1 MKKWAFLVA
10 MLLLTGSL
18 SIPLSASAT
27 DVPVDT
33 EVTTTLTE
41 IQEMTEATE
50 ATTSPAITEPIEDPS
65 STEVVASDF
74 SVEPSVCN
82 LTVGESCNLNV
93 KFDKEGY
100 DTEHIEYQ
108 SADESIATVSKYGLV
123 TAISAGETCI
133 RIFVFDEA
141 DNPVKTIPIPV
152 VIAPDDTMSTE
163 QQEQLAALKEKGS
176 HLFGEFI
183 REEKI
188 ILGELPPDTARLCF
202 DDVQEILANNT
213 DFQNI
218 YESLLSIAKYPDFVG
233 GSGVTLVEFWLDD
246 YGTEKILLI
255 LEQEDVISVK
265 CNADGNISD
274 WKPLYSEEKA
284 ETTATTAT
292 TETTTTTATVTSDA
306 LSEEQA
312 KALAE
317 LAEKEH
323 GVFGE
328 FERARASI
336 LNKIPEDAS
345 RMTLEEAKEFVNSSD
360 SFKEIYDKLS
370 ASQPYPD
377 FIGGSGVTKVEY
389 WFDDKGKEKILLIL
403 EQEDVIYVDCTKQG
417 DVSKWERL
425 YPVSDV
431 EDSNIKDSNLAGT
444 YKIYNGI
451 DELAVA
457 VTTEAPV
464 IAGTVVTTDTPP
476 QITSNVSETSM
487 TTTVTDEYGNYIDEE
502 GNITPATTSVSTQT
516 ETTTTTTKAST
527 ELSQIPLSGTYTV
540 RIRIRDIVR
549 QTPVLGLNCEVFC
562 LQTGDV
568 VAKWNTSDVDE
579 IYIENLK
586 YEFNSYNSYTGN
598 IRYAIRI
605 TNMPENYVFFYGKDK
620 EVYGLTG
627 FDLEEFEYGT
637 DLDCT
642 VKLED
647 TSDDAPKYTY
657 VTGTHPIVT
666 TSTAPVADTTEP
678 ISNTTAPKDTG
689 TTISIPV
696 TDPET
701 SVTPVPGTTAP
712 TETNTTVTTKTT
724 ETLPQTGYSNGYRWL
739 IGAAVLMTVTGA
751 GIVLRT
757 KKETK

>member
-10 MLLLTGSL
+10 MMLLTGSL
-18 SIPLSASAT
+18 STLFPVSAT

-41 IQEMTEATE
+41 IQETTET
-50 ATTSPAITEPIEDPS
+50 TTSPAITEPIEDPS

-123 TAISAGETCI
+123 TAISAGEPCI

-284 ETTATTAT
+284 ETTATTATTETTATTAT

-451 DELAVA
+451 EDT
-457 VTTEAPV
+457 VTTE
-464 IAGTVVTTDTPP
+464 
-476 QITSNVSETSM
+476 S
-487 TTTVTDEYGNYIDEE
+487 TTTNYKNITQEDFKDWAMKDYATKTGNAPAKAALLETADGNYAITLTDEDGEVLD
-502 GNITPATTSVSTQT
+502 V
-516 ETTTTTTKAST
+516 
-527 ELSQIPLSGTYTV
+527 YTV
-540 RIRIRDIVR
+540 NPE
-549 QTPVLGLNCEVFC
+549 TA
-562 LQTGDV
+562 TG
-568 VAKWNTSDVDE
+568 
-579 IYIENLK
+579 
-586 YEFNSYNSYTGN
+586 
-598 IRYAIRI
+598 
-605 TNMPENYVFFYGKDK
+605 TNMAN
-620 EVYGLTG
+620 EV
-627 FDLEEFEYGT
+627 
-637 DLDCT
+637 
-642 VKLED
+642 V
-647 TSDDAPKYTY
+647 S
-657 VTGTHPIVT
+657 
-666 TSTAPVADTTEP
+666 
-678 ISNTTAPKDTG
+678 
-689 TTISIPV
+689 
-696 TDPET
+696 
-701 SVTPVPGTTAP
+701 
-712 TETNTTVTTKTT
+712 
-724 ETLPQTGYSNGYRWL
+724 LPQTGYSDIYKVLVGL
-739 IGAAVLMTVTGA
+739 ATLMTVGGGTL
-751 GIVLRT
+751 IVKTRE
-757 KKETK
+757 KE

>member
-1 MKKWAFLVA
+1 MKKWAFLAA
-10 MLLLTGSL
+10 MMLLTGSL
-18 SIPLSASAT
+18 SIPLSVSAT

-33 EVTTTLTE
+33 EVATTLTD
-41 IQEMTEATE
+41 IQETTET
-50 ATTSPAITEPIEDPS
+50 TTSPAITESIENPS

-74 SVEPSVCN
+74 SVEPSACN
-82 LTVGESCNLNV
+82 LSVGESCNLNV

-100 DTEHIEYQ
+100 DAERIEYQ
-108 SADESIATVSKYGLV
+108 SADESIATVSEYGLV

-133 RIFVFDEA
+133 RISVFDEA
-141 DNPVKTIPIPV
+141 DNPVKTIQIPV
-152 VIAPDDTMSTE
+152 VIAPDDTISTE
-163 QQEQLAALKEKGS
+163 QQEQLAALKEKGN

-188 ILGELPPDTARLCF
+188 ILGELSSDTARLCF

-451 DELAVA
+451 EDT
-457 VTTEAPV
+457 VTTE
-464 IAGTVVTTDTPP
+464 
-476 QITSNVSETSM
+476 S
-487 TTTVTDEYGNYIDEE
+487 TTTNYKNITQEDFKDWAMKDYATKTGNAPAKAALLETADGNYAITLTDEDGKVLD
-502 GNITPATTSVSTQT
+502 V
-516 ETTTTTTKAST
+516 
-527 ELSQIPLSGTYTV
+527 YTV
-540 RIRIRDIVR
+540 NPE
-549 QTPVLGLNCEVFC
+549 TA
-562 LQTGDV
+562 TG
-568 VAKWNTSDVDE
+568 
-579 IYIENLK
+579 
-586 YEFNSYNSYTGN
+586 
-598 IRYAIRI
+598 
-605 TNMPENYVFFYGKDK
+605 TNMAN
-620 EVYGLTG
+620 EV
-627 FDLEEFEYGT
+627 
-637 DLDCT
+637 
-642 VKLED
+642 V
-647 TSDDAPKYTY
+647 S
-657 VTGTHPIVT
+657 
-666 TSTAPVADTTEP
+666 
-678 ISNTTAPKDTG
+678 
-689 TTISIPV
+689 
-696 TDPET
+696 
-701 SVTPVPGTTAP
+701 
-712 TETNTTVTTKTT
+712 
-724 ETLPQTGYSNGYRWL
+724 LPQTGYSDIYKVLVGL
-739 IGAAVLMTVTGA
+739 ATLMTVGGVTLIVKTRKKDGA
-751 GIVLRT
+751 SNQ
-757 KKETK
+757 

>member
-1 MKKWAFLVA
+1 MKKWAFLAA
-10 MLLLTGSL
+10 MMLLTGSL
-18 SIPLSASAT
+18 SIPLSVSAT

-33 EVTTTLTE
+33 EVATTLTE
-41 IQEMTEATE
+41 IQETTET
-50 ATTSPAITEPIEDPS
+50 TTSPTITEPIETPS
-65 STEVVASDF
+65 TTEVVASDF
-74 SVEPSVCN
+74 FVEPSACN

-93 KFDKEGY
+93 KFDKEEY
-100 DTEHIEYQ
+100 DAKRIEYQ
-108 SADESIATVSKYGLV
+108 SADESIATVSEYGLV

-133 RIFVFDEA
+133 RISVFDEA
-141 DNPVKTIPIPV
+141 DNTFKTIQIPV
-152 VIAPDDTMSTE
+152 VIAPDDTISTE
-163 QQEQLAALKEKGS
+163 QQEQLAALKEKGN

-431 EDSNIKDSNLAGT
+431 EDSNIKDSNLAET

-451 DELAVA
+451 EDT
-457 VTTEAPV
+457 VTTE
-464 IAGTVVTTDTPP
+464 
-476 QITSNVSETSM
+476 S
-487 TTTVTDEYGNYIDEE
+487 TTTNYKNITQEDFKDWAMKDYATKTGNTPAKAALLETADGNYAITLTDEDGEVLD
-502 GNITPATTSVSTQT
+502 V
-516 ETTTTTTKAST
+516 
-527 ELSQIPLSGTYTV
+527 YTV
-540 RIRIRDIVR
+540 NPE
-549 QTPVLGLNCEVFC
+549 TA
-562 LQTGDV
+562 TG
-568 VAKWNTSDVDE
+568 
-579 IYIENLK
+579 
-586 YEFNSYNSYTGN
+586 
-598 IRYAIRI
+598 
-605 TNMPENYVFFYGKDK
+605 TNMAN
-620 EVYGLTG
+620 EV
-627 FDLEEFEYGT
+627 
-637 DLDCT
+637 
-642 VKLED
+642 V
-647 TSDDAPKYTY
+647 S
-657 VTGTHPIVT
+657 
-666 TSTAPVADTTEP
+666 
-678 ISNTTAPKDTG
+678 
-689 TTISIPV
+689 
-696 TDPET
+696 
-701 SVTPVPGTTAP
+701 
-712 TETNTTVTTKTT
+712 
-724 ETLPQTGYSNGYRWL
+724 LPQTGYSDIYKIFVGL
-739 IGAAVLMTVTGA
+739 ATLMTVSGVTL
-751 GIVLRT
+751 IVKTR
-757 KKETK
+757 KKDG

>member
-18 SIPLSASAT
+18 SIPLSVSAT

-41 IQEMTEATE
+41 IQETTET
-50 ATTSPAITEPIEDPS
+50 TTSPAITEPIETPS
-65 STEVVASDF
+65 TTEIVASDF
-74 SVEPSVCN
+74 FVEPSACN
-82 LTVGESCNLNV
+82 LSVGESCNLNV

-431 EDSNIKDSNLAGT
+431 EDSNIKDSNLTGT

-451 DELAVA
+451 EDT
-457 VTTEAPV
+457 VTTE
-464 IAGTVVTTDTPP
+464 
-476 QITSNVSETSM
+476 S
-487 TTTVTDEYGNYIDEE
+487 TTTNYKNITQEDFKDWAMKDYATKTGNTPAKAALLETADGNYAITLTDEDGEVLD
-502 GNITPATTSVSTQT
+502 V
-516 ETTTTTTKAST
+516 
-527 ELSQIPLSGTYTV
+527 YTV
-540 RIRIRDIVR
+540 
-549 QTPVLGLNCEVFC
+549 N
-562 LQTGDV
+562 
-568 VAKWNTSDVDE
+568 
-579 IYIENLK
+579 
-586 YEFNSYNSYTGN
+586 
-598 IRYAIRI
+598 
-605 TNMPENYVFFYGKDK
+605 PE
-620 EVYGLTG
+620 T
-627 FDLEEFEYGT
+627 
-637 DLDCT
+637 
-642 VKLED
+642 
-647 TSDDAPKYTY
+647 A
-657 VTGTHPIVT
+657 TGTNQANEVV
-666 TSTAPVADTTEP
+666 S
-678 ISNTTAPKDTG
+678 
-689 TTISIPV
+689 
-696 TDPET
+696 
-701 SVTPVPGTTAP
+701 
-712 TETNTTVTTKTT
+712 
-724 ETLPQTGYSNGYRWL
+724 LPQTGCSDIYKVLVGL
-739 IGAAVLMTVTGA
+739 ATLMTVGGVTL
-751 GIVLRT
+751 IVKTRE
-757 KKETK
+757 KDG

>member
-1 MKKWAFLVA
+1 MKKWAFLAA
-10 MLLLTGSL
+10 MMLLTGSL
-18 SIPLSASAT
+18 SIPLSVSAT

-33 EVTTTLTE
+33 EVATTLTE
-41 IQEMTEATE
+41 IQETTET
-50 ATTSPAITEPIEDPS
+50 TTSPTITEPIEDPS

-451 DELAVA
+451 EDT
-457 VTTEAPV
+457 VTTE
-464 IAGTVVTTDTPP
+464 
-476 QITSNVSETSM
+476 S
-487 TTTVTDEYGNYIDEE
+487 TTTNYKNITQEDFKDWAMKDYATKTGNTPAKAALLETADGSYAITLTDEDGEVLD
-502 GNITPATTSVSTQT
+502 V
-516 ETTTTTTKAST
+516 
-527 ELSQIPLSGTYTV
+527 YTV
-540 RIRIRDIVR
+540 NPE
-549 QTPVLGLNCEVFC
+549 TA
-562 LQTGDV
+562 TG
-568 VAKWNTSDVDE
+568 
-579 IYIENLK
+579 
-586 YEFNSYNSYTGN
+586 
-598 IRYAIRI
+598 
-605 TNMPENYVFFYGKDK
+605 TNMAN
-620 EVYGLTG
+620 EV
-627 FDLEEFEYGT
+627 
-637 DLDCT
+637 
-642 VKLED
+642 V
-647 TSDDAPKYTY
+647 S
-657 VTGTHPIVT
+657 
-666 TSTAPVADTTEP
+666 
-678 ISNTTAPKDTG
+678 
-689 TTISIPV
+689 
-696 TDPET
+696 
-701 SVTPVPGTTAP
+701 
-712 TETNTTVTTKTT
+712 
-724 ETLPQTGYSNGYRWL
+724 LPQTGYSDIYKIFVGL
-739 IGAAVLMTVTGA
+739 ATLMTVSGVTL
-751 GIVLRT
+751 IVKTR
-757 KKETK
+757 KKDG

>member
-10 MLLLTGSL
+10 MMLLTGSL
-18 SIPLSASAT
+18 STLFPVSAT

-41 IQEMTEATE
+41 IQETTET
-50 ATTSPAITEPIEDPS
+50 TTSPAITEPIEDPS

-233 GSGVTLVEFWLDD
+233 GSGVPLVEFWLDD

-451 DELAVA
+451 EDT
-457 VTTEAPV
+457 VTTE
-464 IAGTVVTTDTPP
+464 
-476 QITSNVSETSM
+476 S
-487 TTTVTDEYGNYIDEE
+487 TTTNYKNITQEDFKDWAMKDYATKTGNAPAKAALLETADGNYAITLTDEDGKVLD
-502 GNITPATTSVSTQT
+502 V
-516 ETTTTTTKAST
+516 
-527 ELSQIPLSGTYTV
+527 YTV
-540 RIRIRDIVR
+540 
-549 QTPVLGLNCEVFC
+549 N
-562 LQTGDV
+562 
-568 VAKWNTSDVDE
+568 
-579 IYIENLK
+579 
-586 YEFNSYNSYTGN
+586 
-598 IRYAIRI
+598 
-605 TNMPENYVFFYGKDK
+605 PE
-620 EVYGLTG
+620 T
-627 FDLEEFEYGT
+627 
-637 DLDCT
+637 
-642 VKLED
+642 
-647 TSDDAPKYTY
+647 A
-657 VTGTHPIVT
+657 TGTNQANEVV
-666 TSTAPVADTTEP
+666 S
-678 ISNTTAPKDTG
+678 
-689 TTISIPV
+689 
-696 TDPET
+696 
-701 SVTPVPGTTAP
+701 
-712 TETNTTVTTKTT
+712 
-724 ETLPQTGYSNGYRWL
+724 LPQTGCSDIYKVLVGL
-739 IGAAVLMTVTGA
+739 ATLMTVGGGTL
-751 GIVLRT
+751 IVKTR
-757 KKETK
+757 KKDG

>member
-18 SIPLSASAT
+18 SIPLSVSAT

-41 IQEMTEATE
+41 IQETTET
-50 ATTSPAITEPIEDPS
+50 TTSPAITEPIETPS
-65 STEVVASDF
+65 TTEVVASDF
-74 SVEPSVCN
+74 FVEPSACN
-82 LTVGESCNLNV
+82 LSVGESCNLNV

-431 EDSNIKDSNLAGT
+431 EDSNIKDSNLTGT

-451 DELAVA
+451 EDT
-457 VTTEAPV
+457 VTTE
-464 IAGTVVTTDTPP
+464 
-476 QITSNVSETSM
+476 S
-487 TTTVTDEYGNYIDEE
+487 TTTNYKNITQEDFKDWAMKDYATKTGNTPAKAALLETADGNYAITLTDEDGEVLD
-502 GNITPATTSVSTQT
+502 V
-516 ETTTTTTKAST
+516 
-527 ELSQIPLSGTYTV
+527 YTV
-540 RIRIRDIVR
+540 
-549 QTPVLGLNCEVFC
+549 N
-562 LQTGDV
+562 
-568 VAKWNTSDVDE
+568 
-579 IYIENLK
+579 
-586 YEFNSYNSYTGN
+586 
-598 IRYAIRI
+598 
-605 TNMPENYVFFYGKDK
+605 PE
-620 EVYGLTG
+620 T
-627 FDLEEFEYGT
+627 
-637 DLDCT
+637 
-642 VKLED
+642 
-647 TSDDAPKYTY
+647 A
-657 VTGTHPIVT
+657 TGTNQANEVV
-666 TSTAPVADTTEP
+666 S
-678 ISNTTAPKDTG
+678 
-689 TTISIPV
+689 
-696 TDPET
+696 
-701 SVTPVPGTTAP
+701 
-712 TETNTTVTTKTT
+712 
-724 ETLPQTGYSNGYRWL
+724 LPQTGCSDIYKVLVGL
-739 IGAAVLMTVTGA
+739 ATLMTVGGVTL
-751 GIVLRT
+751 IVKTRE
-757 KKETK
+757 KE

>member
-1 MKKWAFLVA
+1 MKKWAFLAA

-18 SIPLSASAT
+18 SIPLSVSAT
-27 DVPVDT
+27 
-33 EVTTTLTE
+33 EVVTTLTE
-41 IQEMTEATE
+41 IQKMTET
-50 ATTSPAITEPIEDPS
+50 TTSPVITEPIETPS
-65 STEVVASDF
+65 TTEVVASDF

-323 GVFGE
+323 GAFGE

-451 DELAVA
+451 EDT
-457 VTTEAPV
+457 VTTE
-464 IAGTVVTTDTPP
+464 
-476 QITSNVSETSM
+476 S
-487 TTTVTDEYGNYIDEE
+487 TTTNYKNITQEDFKDWAMKDYATKTGNAPAKAALLETADGNYAITLTDEDGKVLD
-502 GNITPATTSVSTQT
+502 V
-516 ETTTTTTKAST
+516 
-527 ELSQIPLSGTYTV
+527 YTV
-540 RIRIRDIVR
+540 
-549 QTPVLGLNCEVFC
+549 N
-562 LQTGDV
+562 
-568 VAKWNTSDVDE
+568 
-579 IYIENLK
+579 
-586 YEFNSYNSYTGN
+586 
-598 IRYAIRI
+598 
-605 TNMPENYVFFYGKDK
+605 PE
-620 EVYGLTG
+620 T
-627 FDLEEFEYGT
+627 
-637 DLDCT
+637 
-642 VKLED
+642 
-647 TSDDAPKYTY
+647 A
-657 VTGTHPIVT
+657 TGTNQANEVV
-666 TSTAPVADTTEP
+666 S
-678 ISNTTAPKDTG
+678 
-689 TTISIPV
+689 
-696 TDPET
+696 
-701 SVTPVPGTTAP
+701 
-712 TETNTTVTTKTT
+712 
-724 ETLPQTGYSNGYRWL
+724 LPQTGCSDIYKVLVGL
-739 IGAAVLMTVTGA
+739 AVLMTVGGGTL
-751 GIVLRT
+751 IVKTR
-757 KKETK
+757 KKDG

>member
-1 MKKWAFLVA
+1 MKKWAFLAA

-18 SIPLSASAT
+18 STLFPASAT
-27 DVPVDT
+27 DMPVDT

-50 ATTSPAITEPIEDPS
+50 ATTSPAITEPIETPS
-65 STEVVASDF
+65 TTEVIASDF
-74 SVEPSVCN
+74 SVEPSACS

-93 KFDKEGY
+93 KFDKDGY
-100 DTEHIEYQ
+100 DAERIEYQ
-108 SADESIATVSKYGLV
+108 SADKSIATVSEYGLV

-133 RIFVFDEA
+133 CISVFDEA
-141 DNPVKTIPIPV
+141 DNPAKTIPIPV
-152 VIAPDDTMSTE
+152 VIAPDDTISTE

-431 EDSNIKDSNLAGT
+431 EDSNIKDSNLTGT
-444 YKIYNGI
+444 YKIYN
-451 DELAVA
+451 
-457 VTTEAPV
+457 
-464 IAGTVVTTDTPP
+464 
-476 QITSNVSETSM
+476 
-487 TTTVTDEYGNYIDEE
+487 
-502 GNITPATTSVSTQT
+502 
-516 ETTTTTTKAST
+516 
-527 ELSQIPLSGTYTV
+527 
-540 RIRIRDIVR
+540 DI
-549 QTPVLGLNCEVFC
+549 
-562 LQTGDV
+562 
-568 VAKWNTSDVDE
+568 
-579 IYIENLK
+579 
-586 YEFNSYNSYTGN
+586 
-598 IRYAIRI
+598 
-605 TNMPENYVFFYGKDK
+605 
-620 EVYGLTG
+620 
-627 FDLEEFEYGT
+627 
-637 DLDCT
+637 
-642 VKLED
+642 ED
-647 TSDDAPKYTY
+647 TA
-657 VTGTHPIVT
+657 
-666 TSTAPVADTTEP
+666 TTEP
-678 ISNTTAPKDTG
+678 TTTNYKNITQEDFKDWAMKDYATKTGNTPAKAALLETADGNYAITLTDKDGEVLDVYTVNPETATG
-689 TTISIPV
+689 TNQANEVVS
-696 TDPET
+696 
-701 SVTPVPGTTAP
+701 
-712 TETNTTVTTKTT
+712 
-724 ETLPQTGYSNGYRWL
+724 LPQTGCSDIYKVLVGL
-739 IGAAVLMTVTGA
+739 AVLMTVGGA
-751 GIVLRT
+751 TIIVKTR
-757 KKETK
+757 KKDG

>member
-1 MKKWAFLVA
+1 MKKWAFLAA
-10 MLLLTGSL
+10 MLFLTGSF
-18 SIPLSASAT
+18 SIPFLASAA

-33 EVTTTLTE
+33 EVATTLTD
-41 IQEMTEATE
+41 IQETTET
-50 ATTSPAITEPIEDPS
+50 TTSPTITEPIETPS
-65 STEVVASDF
+65 TTEVIASDF
-74 SVEPSVCN
+74 SVEPSACN

-100 DTEHIEYQ
+100 DTERIEYQ
-108 SADESIATVSKYGLV
+108 SADESIATVSEYGLV

-133 RIFVFDEA
+133 RISVFDEV
-141 DNPVKTIPIPV
+141 DNPVKTIQIPV
-152 VIAPDDTMSTE
+152 VIAPDDTLSSE

-451 DELAVA
+451 K
-457 VTTEAPV
+457 
-464 IAGTVVTTDTPP
+464 DT
-476 QITSNVSETSM
+476 
-487 TTTVTDEYGNYIDEE
+487 
-502 GNITPATTSVSTQT
+502 A
-516 ETTTTTTKAST
+516 
-527 ELSQIPLSGTYTV
+527 
-540 RIRIRDIVR
+540 
-549 QTPVLGLNCEVFC
+549 
-562 LQTGDV
+562 
-568 VAKWNTSDVDE
+568 
-579 IYIENLK
+579 
-586 YEFNSYNSYTGN
+586 
-598 IRYAIRI
+598 
-605 TNMPENYVFFYGKDK
+605 
-620 EVYGLTG
+620 
-627 FDLEEFEYGT
+627 
-637 DLDCT
+637 
-642 VKLED
+642 
-647 TSDDAPKYTY
+647 
-657 VTGTHPIVT
+657 
-666 TSTAPVADTTEP
+666 TTEP
-678 ISNTTAPKDTG
+678 TTTNYKNITQEDFKDWARKDYATKTGNVPAKAALLETADGNYAITLTDEDGEVLDVYTVNPETATG
-689 TTISIPV
+689 TNMANEIVS
-696 TDPET
+696 
-701 SVTPVPGTTAP
+701 
-712 TETNTTVTTKTT
+712 
-724 ETLPQTGYSNGYRWL
+724 LPQTGYSDIYKVFVGL
-739 IGAAVLMTVTGA
+739 ATLMTVGGA
-751 GIVLRT
+751 TIIVKTR
-757 KKETK
+757 KKDG

>member
-1 MKKWAFLVA
+1 MKKWAFLAA

-18 SIPLSASAT
+18 SIPLSVSAT
-27 DVPVDT
+27 
-33 EVTTTLTE
+33 EVVTTLTE
-41 IQEMTEATE
+41 IQETTET
-50 ATTSPAITEPIEDPS
+50 TTSPVITEPIETPS
-65 STEVVASDF
+65 TTEVVASDF

-323 GVFGE
+323 GAFGE
-328 FERARASI
+328 FERERASI

-451 DELAVA
+451 EDT
-457 VTTEAPV
+457 VTTE
-464 IAGTVVTTDTPP
+464 
-476 QITSNVSETSM
+476 S
-487 TTTVTDEYGNYIDEE
+487 TTTNYKNITQEDFKDWAMKDYATKTGNAPAKAALLETADGNYAITLTDEDGEVLD
-502 GNITPATTSVSTQT
+502 V
-516 ETTTTTTKAST
+516 
-527 ELSQIPLSGTYTV
+527 YTV
-540 RIRIRDIVR
+540 
-549 QTPVLGLNCEVFC
+549 N
-562 LQTGDV
+562 
-568 VAKWNTSDVDE
+568 
-579 IYIENLK
+579 
-586 YEFNSYNSYTGN
+586 
-598 IRYAIRI
+598 
-605 TNMPENYVFFYGKDK
+605 PE
-620 EVYGLTG
+620 T
-627 FDLEEFEYGT
+627 
-637 DLDCT
+637 
-642 VKLED
+642 
-647 TSDDAPKYTY
+647 A
-657 VTGTHPIVT
+657 TGTNQANEVV
-666 TSTAPVADTTEP
+666 S
-678 ISNTTAPKDTG
+678 
-689 TTISIPV
+689 
-696 TDPET
+696 
-701 SVTPVPGTTAP
+701 
-712 TETNTTVTTKTT
+712 
-724 ETLPQTGYSNGYRWL
+724 LPQTGCSDIYKVLVGL
-739 IGAAVLMTVTGA
+739 AVFMTVSGGTL
-751 GIVLRT
+751 IVKTRE
-757 KKETK
+757 KE

>member
-18 SIPLSASAT
+18 SIPLSVSAT

-33 EVTTTLTE
+33 EVATTLTE
-41 IQEMTEATE
+41 IQETTET
-50 ATTSPAITEPIEDPS
+50 TTSPTITEPIETPS
-65 STEVVASDF
+65 TTEVVASDF
-74 SVEPSVCN
+74 FVEPSACN
-82 LTVGESCNLNV
+82 LSVGESCNLNV
-93 KFDKEGY
+93 KFDKEEY

-284 ETTATTAT
+284 ETTATT
-292 TETTTTTATVTSDA
+292 ETTTTTATVTSDA

-323 GVFGE
+323 GAFGE
-328 FERARASI
+328 FERERASI

-451 DELAVA
+451 EDT
-457 VTTEAPV
+457 VTTE
-464 IAGTVVTTDTPP
+464 
-476 QITSNVSETSM
+476 S
-487 TTTVTDEYGNYIDEE
+487 TTTNYKNITQEDFKDWAMKDYATKTGNTPAKAALLETADGNYAITLTDEDGEVLD
-502 GNITPATTSVSTQT
+502 V
-516 ETTTTTTKAST
+516 
-527 ELSQIPLSGTYTV
+527 YTV
-540 RIRIRDIVR
+540 
-549 QTPVLGLNCEVFC
+549 N
-562 LQTGDV
+562 
-568 VAKWNTSDVDE
+568 
-579 IYIENLK
+579 
-586 YEFNSYNSYTGN
+586 
-598 IRYAIRI
+598 
-605 TNMPENYVFFYGKDK
+605 PE
-620 EVYGLTG
+620 T
-627 FDLEEFEYGT
+627 
-637 DLDCT
+637 
-642 VKLED
+642 
-647 TSDDAPKYTY
+647 A
-657 VTGTHPIVT
+657 TGTNQANEVV
-666 TSTAPVADTTEP
+666 S
-678 ISNTTAPKDTG
+678 
-689 TTISIPV
+689 
-696 TDPET
+696 
-701 SVTPVPGTTAP
+701 
-712 TETNTTVTTKTT
+712 
-724 ETLPQTGYSNGYRWL
+724 LPQTGYSDIYKVLVGL
-739 IGAAVLMTVTGA
+739 ATLMTVGGVTL
-751 GIVLRT
+751 IVKTR
-757 KKETK
+757 KKDG

>member
-1 MKKWAFLVA
+1 MKKWAFLAA

-18 SIPLSASAT
+18 SIPLSVSAT
-27 DVPVDT
+27 
-33 EVTTTLTE
+33 EVVTTLTE
-41 IQEMTEATE
+41 IQETTET
-50 ATTSPAITEPIEDPS
+50 TTSPVITEPIETPS
-65 STEVVASDF
+65 TTEVVASDF

-431 EDSNIKDSNLAGT
+431 EDSNIKDSNLTGT

-451 DELAVA
+451 EDT
-457 VTTEAPV
+457 VTTE
-464 IAGTVVTTDTPP
+464 
-476 QITSNVSETSM
+476 S
-487 TTTVTDEYGNYIDEE
+487 TTTNYKNITQEDFKDWAMKDYATKTGNTPAKAVLLETADGNYA
-502 GNITPATTSVSTQT
+502 ITLTDKDGEV
-516 ETTTTTTKAST
+516 
-527 ELSQIPLSGTYTV
+527 LDVYTV
-540 RIRIRDIVR
+540 NPE
-549 QTPVLGLNCEVFC
+549 TA
-562 LQTGDV
+562 TG
-568 VAKWNTSDVDE
+568 
-579 IYIENLK
+579 
-586 YEFNSYNSYTGN
+586 
-598 IRYAIRI
+598 
-605 TNMPENYVFFYGKDK
+605 TNMAN
-620 EVYGLTG
+620 EV
-627 FDLEEFEYGT
+627 
-637 DLDCT
+637 
-642 VKLED
+642 V
-647 TSDDAPKYTY
+647 S
-657 VTGTHPIVT
+657 
-666 TSTAPVADTTEP
+666 
-678 ISNTTAPKDTG
+678 
-689 TTISIPV
+689 
-696 TDPET
+696 
-701 SVTPVPGTTAP
+701 
-712 TETNTTVTTKTT
+712 
-724 ETLPQTGYSNGYRWL
+724 LPQTGYSDIYKVLVGL
-739 IGAAVLMTVTGA
+739 ATLMTVSGVTLIVKTRKKDGA
-751 GIVLRT
+751 SNQ
-757 KKETK
+757 

>member
-1 MKKWAFLVA
+1 MTIIEMRCINMKKWAFLAA
-10 MLLLTGSL
+10 MLFLTGSL
-18 SIPLSASAT
+18 SIPFPASAA
-27 DVPVDT
+27 DMPVDT
-33 EVTTTLTE
+33 EVATTLTDM
-41 IQEMTEATE
+41 QETTET
-50 ATTSPAITEPIEDPS
+50 TTSPTITEPIETPS
-65 STEVVASDF
+65 TTEVVASDF
-74 SVEPSVCN
+74 SVEPSACN

-100 DTEHIEYQ
+100 DTKRIEYQ
-108 SADESIATVSKYGLV
+108 SADESIATVSEYGLV

-133 RIFVFDEA
+133 RISVFDEA

-152 VIAPDDTMSTE
+152 VIAPDDTLSSE
-163 QQEQLAALKEKGS
+163 QQEQLSALKEKGN

-202 DDVQEILANNT
+202 DDVQEILGNNT
-213 DFQNI
+213 DFQDI
-218 YESLLSIAKYPDFVG
+218 YKSLLSIAKYPDFVG

-246 YGTEKILLI
+246 CGTEKILLI

-265 CNADGNISD
+265 CNVDGNISD
-274 WKPLYSEEKA
+274 WKPLYPVSTTPTQVSQTLLVGSYKIYNDLSEEKV

-292 TETTTTTATVTSDA
+292 TETTMTTTTVTSDA

-323 GVFGE
+323 GAFGE

-403 EQEDVIYVDCTKQG
+403 EQEDVIYVDCMKQG

-451 DELAVA
+451 EDT
-457 VTTEAPV
+457 VTTES
-464 IAGTVVTTDTPP
+464 TT
-476 QITSNVSETSM
+476 I
-487 TTTVTDEYGNYIDEE
+487 NYK
-502 GNITPATTSVSTQT
+502 NITQ
-516 ETTTTTTKAST
+516 E
-527 ELSQIPLSGTYTV
+527 
-540 RIRIRDIVR
+540 D
-549 QTPVLGLNCEVFC
+549 F
-562 LQTGDV
+562 
-568 VAKWNTSDVDE
+568 
-579 IYIENLK
+579 
-586 YEFNSYNSYTGN
+586 
-598 IRYAIRI
+598 
-605 TNMPENYVFFYGKDK
+605 KDW
-620 EVYGLTG
+620 
-627 FDLEEFEYGT
+627 
-637 DLDCT
+637 
-642 VKLED
+642 
-647 TSDDAPKYTY
+647 AM
-657 VTGTHPIVT
+657 
-666 TSTAPVADTTEP
+666 
-678 ISNTTAPKDTG
+678 KDY
-689 TTISIPV
+689 
-696 TDPET
+696 
-701 SVTPVPGTTAP
+701 
-712 TETNTTVTTKTT
+712 TTKTGNT
-724 ETLPQTGYSNGYRWL
+724 PAKAVLLETADGNYAITLTDEDGEVLDVYTVNPETATGTNMANEVVSLPQTGYSDIYKIFVGL
-739 IGAAVLMTVTGA
+739 ATLMTVSGVTL
-751 GIVLRT
+751 IVKTR
-757 KKETK
+757 KKDG

>member
-1 MKKWAFLVA
+1 MKKWAFLAA
-10 MLLLTGSL
+10 MMLLTGSL
-18 SIPLSASAT
+18 SIPLSVSAT

-33 EVTTTLTE
+33 EVATTLTE
-41 IQEMTEATE
+41 IQETTET
-50 ATTSPAITEPIEDPS
+50 TTSPTITEPIEDPS

-451 DELAVA
+451 EDT
-457 VTTEAPV
+457 VTTE
-464 IAGTVVTTDTPP
+464 
-476 QITSNVSETSM
+476 S
-487 TTTVTDEYGNYIDEE
+487 TTTNYKNITQEDFKDWAMKDYATKTGNAPAKAALLETADGNYAITLTDEDGEVLD
-502 GNITPATTSVSTQT
+502 V
-516 ETTTTTTKAST
+516 
-527 ELSQIPLSGTYTV
+527 YTV
-540 RIRIRDIVR
+540 NPE
-549 QTPVLGLNCEVFC
+549 TA
-562 LQTGDV
+562 TG
-568 VAKWNTSDVDE
+568 
-579 IYIENLK
+579 
-586 YEFNSYNSYTGN
+586 
-598 IRYAIRI
+598 
-605 TNMPENYVFFYGKDK
+605 TNMAN
-620 EVYGLTG
+620 EV
-627 FDLEEFEYGT
+627 
-637 DLDCT
+637 
-642 VKLED
+642 V
-647 TSDDAPKYTY
+647 S
-657 VTGTHPIVT
+657 
-666 TSTAPVADTTEP
+666 
-678 ISNTTAPKDTG
+678 
-689 TTISIPV
+689 
-696 TDPET
+696 
-701 SVTPVPGTTAP
+701 
-712 TETNTTVTTKTT
+712 
-724 ETLPQTGYSNGYRWL
+724 LPQTGYSDIYKVLVGL
-739 IGAAVLMTVTGA
+739 ATLMTVGGGTL
-751 GIVLRT
+751 IVKTRE
-757 KKETK
+757 KE

>member
-18 SIPLSASAT
+18 SIPLSVSAT

-33 EVTTTLTE
+33 EVATTLTE
-41 IQEMTEATE
+41 IQKTTET
-50 ATTSPAITEPIEDPS
+50 TTSPTITEPIETPS
-65 STEVVASDF
+65 TTEVVASDF

-100 DTEHIEYQ
+100 DTKHIEYQ

-176 HLFGEFI
+176 HLFGDFI

-451 DELAVA
+451 EDT
-457 VTTEAPV
+457 VTTE
-464 IAGTVVTTDTPP
+464 
-476 QITSNVSETSM
+476 S
-487 TTTVTDEYGNYIDEE
+487 TTTNYKNITQEDFKDWAMKDYATKTGNAPAKAALLETADGNYAITLTDEDGKVLD
-502 GNITPATTSVSTQT
+502 V
-516 ETTTTTTKAST
+516 
-527 ELSQIPLSGTYTV
+527 YTV
-540 RIRIRDIVR
+540 
-549 QTPVLGLNCEVFC
+549 N
-562 LQTGDV
+562 
-568 VAKWNTSDVDE
+568 
-579 IYIENLK
+579 
-586 YEFNSYNSYTGN
+586 
-598 IRYAIRI
+598 
-605 TNMPENYVFFYGKDK
+605 PE
-620 EVYGLTG
+620 T
-627 FDLEEFEYGT
+627 
-637 DLDCT
+637 
-642 VKLED
+642 
-647 TSDDAPKYTY
+647 A
-657 VTGTHPIVT
+657 TGTNQANEVV
-666 TSTAPVADTTEP
+666 S
-678 ISNTTAPKDTG
+678 
-689 TTISIPV
+689 
-696 TDPET
+696 
-701 SVTPVPGTTAP
+701 
-712 TETNTTVTTKTT
+712 
-724 ETLPQTGYSNGYRWL
+724 LPQTGYSDIYKVLVGL
-739 IGAAVLMTVTGA
+739 ATLMTVGGGTL
-751 GIVLRT
+751 IVKTRE
-757 KKETK
+757 KE

>member
-1 MKKWAFLVA
+1 MKKWAFLAA
-10 MLLLTGSL
+10 MLFLTGSL
-18 SIPLSASAT
+18 SIPFPASAA
-27 DVPVDT
+27 DMPVDT
-33 EVTTTLTE
+33 EVATTLTD
-41 IQEMTEATE
+41 IQETTET
-50 ATTSPAITEPIEDPS
+50 TTSPTITEPIETPS
-65 STEVVASDF
+65 TTEVIASDF
-74 SVEPSVCN
+74 SVEPSACN

-93 KFDKEGY
+93 KFDKEEY
-100 DTEHIEYQ
+100 DAKRIEYQ
-108 SADESIATVSKYGLV
+108 SADESIATVSEYGLV

-133 RIFVFDEA
+133 RISVFDEA
-141 DNPVKTIPIPV
+141 DNPVKTIQIPV
-152 VIAPDDTMSTE
+152 VIAPDDTISTE

-292 TETTTTTATVTSDA
+292 TETTTTTATVTNHDA
-306 LSEEQA
+306 LSEKQA

-323 GVFGE
+323 GAFGE

-431 EDSNIKDSNLAGT
+431 EDSNIKDSNLTGT

-451 DELAVA
+451 
-457 VTTEAPV
+457 
-464 IAGTVVTTDTPP
+464 
-476 QITSNVSETSM
+476 
-487 TTTVTDEYGNYIDEE
+487 
-502 GNITPATTSVSTQT
+502 
-516 ETTTTTTKAST
+516 
-527 ELSQIPLSGTYTV
+527 
-540 RIRIRDIVR
+540 
-549 QTPVLGLNCEVFC
+549 
-562 LQTGDV
+562 
-568 VAKWNTSDVDE
+568 
-579 IYIENLK
+579 
-586 YEFNSYNSYTGN
+586 
-598 IRYAIRI
+598 
-605 TNMPENYVFFYGKDK
+605 
-620 EVYGLTG
+620 
-627 FDLEEFEYGT
+627 
-637 DLDCT
+637 
-642 VKLED
+642 ED
-647 TSDDAPKYTY
+647 TA
-657 VTGTHPIVT
+657 
-666 TSTAPVADTTEP
+666 TTEP
-678 ISNTTAPKDTG
+678 TTTNYKNITQEDFKDWAMKDYATKTGNAPAKAALLETADGKYAITLTDEDGEVLDVYTVNPETATG
-689 TTISIPV
+689 TNQANEVVS
-696 TDPET
+696 
-701 SVTPVPGTTAP
+701 
-712 TETNTTVTTKTT
+712 
-724 ETLPQTGYSNGYRWL
+724 LPQTGCSDIYKVLVGL
-739 IGAAVLMTVTGA
+739 AVLMTVGGGTL
-751 GIVLRT
+751 IVKTR
-757 KKETK
+757 KKDG

>member
-1 MKKWAFLVA
+1 MKKWAFLAA
-10 MLLLTGSL
+10 MLFLTGSL
-18 SIPLSASAT
+18 SIPFPASAS

-33 EVTTTLTE
+33 EVATTLTDM
-41 IQEMTEATE
+41 QETTET
-50 ATTSPAITEPIEDPS
+50 TTSPTITEPIETPS
-65 STEVVASDF
+65 TTEVIASDF
-74 SVEPSVCN
+74 SVEPSACN

-100 DTEHIEYQ
+100 DTKRIEYQ
-108 SADESIATVSKYGLV
+108 SADESIATVSEYGLV

-133 RIFVFDEA
+133 SISVFDEA

-152 VIAPDDTMSTE
+152 VIAPDDTLSSE
-163 QQEQLAALKEKGS
+163 QQEQLSALKEKGS

-431 EDSNIKDSNLAGT
+431 EDSNIKDSNLTGT

-451 DELAVA
+451 EDT
-457 VTTEAPV
+457 VTTE
-464 IAGTVVTTDTPP
+464 
-476 QITSNVSETSM
+476 S
-487 TTTVTDEYGNYIDEE
+487 TTTNYKNITQEDFKDWAMKDYATKTGNTPAKAALLETADGNYA
-502 GNITPATTSVSTQT
+502 ITLTDKDGEV
-516 ETTTTTTKAST
+516 
-527 ELSQIPLSGTYTV
+527 LDVYTV
-540 RIRIRDIVR
+540 
-549 QTPVLGLNCEVFC
+549 N
-562 LQTGDV
+562 
-568 VAKWNTSDVDE
+568 
-579 IYIENLK
+579 
-586 YEFNSYNSYTGN
+586 
-598 IRYAIRI
+598 
-605 TNMPENYVFFYGKDK
+605 PE
-620 EVYGLTG
+620 T
-627 FDLEEFEYGT
+627 
-637 DLDCT
+637 
-642 VKLED
+642 
-647 TSDDAPKYTY
+647 A
-657 VTGTHPIVT
+657 TGTNQANEVV
-666 TSTAPVADTTEP
+666 S
-678 ISNTTAPKDTG
+678 
-689 TTISIPV
+689 
-696 TDPET
+696 
-701 SVTPVPGTTAP
+701 
-712 TETNTTVTTKTT
+712 
-724 ETLPQTGYSNGYRWL
+724 LPQTGYSDIYKVLVGL
-739 IGAAVLMTVTGA
+739 AVLMTVGGGTLIVKTRKKDGA
-751 GIVLRT
+751 SNQ
-757 KKETK
+757 

>member
-1 MKKWAFLVA
+1 MKKWAFLAA

-18 SIPLSASAT
+18 SIPLSVSAT
-27 DVPVDT
+27 
-33 EVTTTLTE
+33 EVVTTLTE
-41 IQEMTEATE
+41 IQETTET
-50 ATTSPAITEPIEDPS
+50 TTSPVITEPIETPS
-65 STEVVASDF
+65 TTEVVASDF

-292 TETTTTTATVTSDA
+292 TETTATTATTETTATTATTETTTTTATVTSDA

-431 EDSNIKDSNLAGT
+431 KDSNIKDSNLTGT

-451 DELAVA
+451 EDT
-457 VTTEAPV
+457 VTTE
-464 IAGTVVTTDTPP
+464 
-476 QITSNVSETSM
+476 S
-487 TTTVTDEYGNYIDEE
+487 TTTNYKNITQEDFKDWAMKDYATKTGNAPAKAALLETADGNYAITLTDEDGEVLD
-502 GNITPATTSVSTQT
+502 V
-516 ETTTTTTKAST
+516 
-527 ELSQIPLSGTYTV
+527 YTV
-540 RIRIRDIVR
+540 NPE
-549 QTPVLGLNCEVFC
+549 TA
-562 LQTGDV
+562 TG
-568 VAKWNTSDVDE
+568 
-579 IYIENLK
+579 
-586 YEFNSYNSYTGN
+586 
-598 IRYAIRI
+598 
-605 TNMPENYVFFYGKDK
+605 TNMAN
-620 EVYGLTG
+620 EV
-627 FDLEEFEYGT
+627 
-637 DLDCT
+637 
-642 VKLED
+642 V
-647 TSDDAPKYTY
+647 S
-657 VTGTHPIVT
+657 
-666 TSTAPVADTTEP
+666 
-678 ISNTTAPKDTG
+678 
-689 TTISIPV
+689 
-696 TDPET
+696 
-701 SVTPVPGTTAP
+701 
-712 TETNTTVTTKTT
+712 
-724 ETLPQTGYSNGYRWL
+724 LPQTGYSDIYKVLVGL
-739 IGAAVLMTVTGA
+739 ATLMTVGGVTL
-751 GIVLRT
+751 IVKTRE
-757 KKETK
+757 KDG

>member
-1 MKKWAFLVA
+1 MKKWTFLVA

-18 SIPLSASAT
+18 SMPLSASAT

-41 IQEMTEATE
+41 IQETTET
-50 ATTSPAITEPIEDPS
+50 TTSPAITEPIEDPS
-65 STEVVASDF
+65 LTETVASDF
-74 SVEPSVCN
+74 SVEPSACN

-100 DTEHIEYQ
+100 DTERIEYQ

-425 YPVSDV
+425 YPVSGV
-431 EDSNIKDSNLAGT
+431 EDANIKDSNLAGT

-451 DELAVA
+451 KDTA
-457 VTTEAPV
+457 TTEL
-464 IAGTVVTTDTPP
+464 
-476 QITSNVSETSM
+476 
-487 TTTVTDEYGNYIDEE
+487 TTTNYKNITQEDFKDWARKDYATKTGNTPAKAALLETADGNYAITLTDEDGEVLD
-502 GNITPATTSVSTQT
+502 V
-516 ETTTTTTKAST
+516 
-527 ELSQIPLSGTYTV
+527 YTV
-540 RIRIRDIVR
+540 NPE
-549 QTPVLGLNCEVFC
+549 TA
-562 LQTGDV
+562 TG
-568 VAKWNTSDVDE
+568 
-579 IYIENLK
+579 
-586 YEFNSYNSYTGN
+586 
-598 IRYAIRI
+598 
-605 TNMPENYVFFYGKDK
+605 TNMAN
-620 EVYGLTG
+620 EV
-627 FDLEEFEYGT
+627 
-637 DLDCT
+637 
-642 VKLED
+642 V
-647 TSDDAPKYTY
+647 S
-657 VTGTHPIVT
+657 
-666 TSTAPVADTTEP
+666 
-678 ISNTTAPKDTG
+678 
-689 TTISIPV
+689 
-696 TDPET
+696 
-701 SVTPVPGTTAP
+701 
-712 TETNTTVTTKTT
+712 
-724 ETLPQTGYSNGYRWL
+724 LPQTGYSDIYKVFVGL
-739 IGAAVLMTVTGA
+739 ATLMTVGGA
-751 GIVLRT
+751 TIIVKTR
-757 KKETK
+757 KKDG

>member
-1 MKKWAFLVA
+1 MKKWAFLAA

-18 SIPLSASAT
+18 SIPLSVSAT
-27 DVPVDT
+27 
-33 EVTTTLTE
+33 EVVTTLTE
-41 IQEMTEATE
+41 IQETTET
-50 ATTSPAITEPIEDPS
+50 TTSPVITEPIETPS
-65 STEVVASDF
+65 TTEVVASDF

-451 DELAVA
+451 EDT
-457 VTTEAPV
+457 VTTE
-464 IAGTVVTTDTPP
+464 
-476 QITSNVSETSM
+476 S
-487 TTTVTDEYGNYIDEE
+487 TTTNYK
-502 GNITPATTSVSTQT
+502 NITQ
-516 ETTTTTTKAST
+516 E
-527 ELSQIPLSGTYTV
+527 
-540 RIRIRDIVR
+540 D
-549 QTPVLGLNCEVFC
+549 F
-562 LQTGDV
+562 
-568 VAKWNTSDVDE
+568 
-579 IYIENLK
+579 
-586 YEFNSYNSYTGN
+586 
-598 IRYAIRI
+598 
-605 TNMPENYVFFYGKDK
+605 KDW
-620 EVYGLTG
+620 
-627 FDLEEFEYGT
+627 
-637 DLDCT
+637 
-642 VKLED
+642 
-647 TSDDAPKYTY
+647 AM
-657 VTGTHPIVT
+657 
-666 TSTAPVADTTEP
+666 
-678 ISNTTAPKDTG
+678 KDY
-689 TTISIPV
+689 
-696 TDPET
+696 
-701 SVTPVPGTTAP
+701 
-712 TETNTTVTTKTT
+712 TTKTGNT
-724 ETLPQTGYSNGYRWL
+724 PAKAALLETADGNYAITLTDEDGEVLDVYTVNPETATGTNMANEVVSLPQTGYSDIYKVLVGL
-739 IGAAVLMTVTGA
+739 ATLMTISGVTLIVKTRKKDGA
-751 GIVLRT
+751 SNQ
-757 KKETK
+757 

>member
-1 MKKWAFLVA
+1 M
-10 MLLLTGSL
+10 
-18 SIPLSASAT
+18 
-27 DVPVDT
+27 PVDT

-41 IQEMTEATE
+41 IQETTET
-50 ATTSPAITEPIEDPS
+50 TTSPAITEPIEDPS

-451 DELAVA
+451 EDT
-457 VTTEAPV
+457 VTTE
-464 IAGTVVTTDTPP
+464 
-476 QITSNVSETSM
+476 S
-487 TTTVTDEYGNYIDEE
+487 TTTNYKNITQEDFKDWAMKDYATKTGNTPAKAALLETADGNYAITLTDEDGEVLD
-502 GNITPATTSVSTQT
+502 V
-516 ETTTTTTKAST
+516 
-527 ELSQIPLSGTYTV
+527 YTV
-540 RIRIRDIVR
+540 NPE
-549 QTPVLGLNCEVFC
+549 TA
-562 LQTGDV
+562 TG
-568 VAKWNTSDVDE
+568 
-579 IYIENLK
+579 
-586 YEFNSYNSYTGN
+586 
-598 IRYAIRI
+598 
-605 TNMPENYVFFYGKDK
+605 TNMAN
-620 EVYGLTG
+620 EV
-627 FDLEEFEYGT
+627 
-637 DLDCT
+637 
-642 VKLED
+642 V
-647 TSDDAPKYTY
+647 S
-657 VTGTHPIVT
+657 
-666 TSTAPVADTTEP
+666 
-678 ISNTTAPKDTG
+678 
-689 TTISIPV
+689 
-696 TDPET
+696 
-701 SVTPVPGTTAP
+701 
-712 TETNTTVTTKTT
+712 
-724 ETLPQTGYSNGYRWL
+724 LPQTGYSDIYKIFVGL
-739 IGAAVLMTVTGA
+739 ATLMTVSGVTL
-751 GIVLRT
+751 IVKTR
-757 KKETK
+757 KKDG

>member
-1 MKKWAFLVA
+1 MKKWAFLAA
-10 MLLLTGSL
+10 MMLLTGSL
-18 SIPLSASAT
+18 SIPLSVSAT
-27 DVPVDT
+27 DVPVDI

-41 IQEMTEATE
+41 IQETTET
-50 ATTSPAITEPIEDPS
+50 TTSPAITEPIETPS
-65 STEVVASDF
+65 TTEVVASDF
-74 SVEPSVCN
+74 SVEPSACN

-100 DTEHIEYQ
+100 DTERIEYQ
-108 SADESIATVSKYGLV
+108 SADESIATVSEYGLV

-133 RIFVFDEA
+133 RISVFDEA
-141 DNPVKTIPIPV
+141 DNPVKTISIPV

-202 DDVQEILANNT
+202 DDLQEILANNT
-213 DFQNI
+213 DFQDI
-218 YESLLSIAKYPDFVG
+218 YENLLSIAKYPDFVG

-265 CNADGNISD
+265 CNANGNISD
-274 WKPLYSEEKA
+274 WKPLYPVSTTPKQVSKTLLVGSYKIYNDLSEEKA

-292 TETTTTTATVTSDA
+292 TETTTTTTTVTSDA

-323 GVFGE
+323 GSFGE

-345 RMTLEEAKEFVNSSD
+345 RITLEEAKELVNSSD

-389 WFDDKGKEKILLIL
+389 WFDDNGKEKILLIL

-425 YPVSDV
+425 YPVSGV

-451 DELAVA
+451 EDT
-457 VTTEAPV
+457 VTTE
-464 IAGTVVTTDTPP
+464 
-476 QITSNVSETSM
+476 S
-487 TTTVTDEYGNYIDEE
+487 TTTNYKNITQEDFKDWAMKDYATKTGNTPAKAALFETADGNYAITLTDEDGEVLD
-502 GNITPATTSVSTQT
+502 V
-516 ETTTTTTKAST
+516 
-527 ELSQIPLSGTYTV
+527 YTV
-540 RIRIRDIVR
+540 NPE
-549 QTPVLGLNCEVFC
+549 TA
-562 LQTGDV
+562 TG
-568 VAKWNTSDVDE
+568 
-579 IYIENLK
+579 
-586 YEFNSYNSYTGN
+586 
-598 IRYAIRI
+598 
-605 TNMPENYVFFYGKDK
+605 TNMAN
-620 EVYGLTG
+620 EV
-627 FDLEEFEYGT
+627 
-637 DLDCT
+637 
-642 VKLED
+642 V
-647 TSDDAPKYTY
+647 S
-657 VTGTHPIVT
+657 
-666 TSTAPVADTTEP
+666 
-678 ISNTTAPKDTG
+678 
-689 TTISIPV
+689 
-696 TDPET
+696 
-701 SVTPVPGTTAP
+701 
-712 TETNTTVTTKTT
+712 
-724 ETLPQTGYSNGYRWL
+724 LPQTGYSDIYKVLVGF
-739 IGAAVLMTVTGA
+739 ATLMTVSGVTL
-751 GIVLRT
+751 IVKTRE
-757 KKETK
+757 KE

>member
-10 MLLLTGSL
+10 MMLLTGSL
-18 SIPLSASAT
+18 STLFPVSAT

-41 IQEMTEATE
+41 IQETTET
-50 ATTSPAITEPIEDPS
+50 TTSPAITEPIEDPS

-425 YPVSDV
+425 YPVSGV
-431 EDSNIKDSNLAGT
+431 EDANIKDSNLTGT

-451 DELAVA
+451 EDT
-457 VTTEAPV
+457 VTTE
-464 IAGTVVTTDTPP
+464 
-476 QITSNVSETSM
+476 S
-487 TTTVTDEYGNYIDEE
+487 TTTNYKNITQEDFKDWAMKDYATKTGNAPAKAALLETADGNYAITLTDEDGKVLD
-502 GNITPATTSVSTQT
+502 V
-516 ETTTTTTKAST
+516 
-527 ELSQIPLSGTYTV
+527 YTV
-540 RIRIRDIVR
+540 NPE
-549 QTPVLGLNCEVFC
+549 TA
-562 LQTGDV
+562 TG
-568 VAKWNTSDVDE
+568 
-579 IYIENLK
+579 
-586 YEFNSYNSYTGN
+586 
-598 IRYAIRI
+598 
-605 TNMPENYVFFYGKDK
+605 TNMAN
-620 EVYGLTG
+620 EV
-627 FDLEEFEYGT
+627 
-637 DLDCT
+637 
-642 VKLED
+642 V
-647 TSDDAPKYTY
+647 S
-657 VTGTHPIVT
+657 
-666 TSTAPVADTTEP
+666 
-678 ISNTTAPKDTG
+678 
-689 TTISIPV
+689 
-696 TDPET
+696 
-701 SVTPVPGTTAP
+701 
-712 TETNTTVTTKTT
+712 
-724 ETLPQTGYSNGYRWL
+724 LPQTGYSDIYKVLVGL
-739 IGAAVLMTVTGA
+739 ATLMTVGGVTLIVKTRKKDGA
-751 GIVLRT
+751 SNQ
-757 KKETK
+757 

>member
-18 SIPLSASAT
+18 SIPLSVSAT

-41 IQEMTEATE
+41 IQETTET
-50 ATTSPAITEPIEDPS
+50 TTSPAITEPIETPS
-65 STEVVASDF
+65 TTEVVASDF
-74 SVEPSVCN
+74 FVEPSACN
-82 LTVGESCNLNV
+82 LSVGESCNLNV

-292 TETTTTTATVTSDA
+292 TETTATTATTETTTTTATVTSDA

-451 DELAVA
+451 EDT
-457 VTTEAPV
+457 VTTE
-464 IAGTVVTTDTPP
+464 
-476 QITSNVSETSM
+476 S
-487 TTTVTDEYGNYIDEE
+487 TTTNYKNITQEDFKDWAMKDYATKTGNAPAKAALLETADGNYAITLTDEDGEVLD
-502 GNITPATTSVSTQT
+502 V
-516 ETTTTTTKAST
+516 
-527 ELSQIPLSGTYTV
+527 YTV
-540 RIRIRDIVR
+540 NPE
-549 QTPVLGLNCEVFC
+549 TA
-562 LQTGDV
+562 TG
-568 VAKWNTSDVDE
+568 
-579 IYIENLK
+579 
-586 YEFNSYNSYTGN
+586 
-598 IRYAIRI
+598 
-605 TNMPENYVFFYGKDK
+605 TNMAN
-620 EVYGLTG
+620 EV
-627 FDLEEFEYGT
+627 
-637 DLDCT
+637 
-642 VKLED
+642 V
-647 TSDDAPKYTY
+647 S
-657 VTGTHPIVT
+657 
-666 TSTAPVADTTEP
+666 
-678 ISNTTAPKDTG
+678 
-689 TTISIPV
+689 
-696 TDPET
+696 
-701 SVTPVPGTTAP
+701 
-712 TETNTTVTTKTT
+712 
-724 ETLPQTGYSNGYRWL
+724 LPQTGYSDIYKVLVGL
-739 IGAAVLMTVTGA
+739 ATLMTVGGGTL
-751 GIVLRT
+751 IVKTRE
-757 KKETK
+757 KDG

>member
-1 MKKWAFLVA
+1 MKKWAFLAA

-18 SIPLSASAT
+18 SMPLSASAT

-41 IQEMTEATE
+41 IQETTET
-50 ATTSPAITEPIEDPS
+50 TTSPAITEPIEDPS

-74 SVEPSVCN
+74 SVEPSACN

-100 DTEHIEYQ
+100 DTERIEYQ
-108 SADESIATVSKYGLV
+108 SADESIATVSEYGLV

-133 RIFVFDEA
+133 SISVFDEA

-152 VIAPDDTMSTE
+152 MIAPDDTLSSE
-163 QQEQLAALKEKGS
+163 QQEQLSALKEKGS

-202 DDVQEILANNT
+202 DDVQEILENNT

-284 ETTATTAT
+284 ETTATT
-292 TETTTTTATVTSDA
+292 ETTTTTATVTSDA

-323 GVFGE
+323 GAFGE
-328 FERARASI
+328 FERERASI

-345 RMTLEEAKEFVNSSD
+345 RMTLEEAKEFVNSSN

-425 YPVSDV
+425 YPVSGV
-431 EDSNIKDSNLAGT
+431 EDANIKDSNLAGT

-451 DELAVA
+451 ENT
-457 VTTEAPV
+457 VTTE
-464 IAGTVVTTDTPP
+464 
-476 QITSNVSETSM
+476 S
-487 TTTVTDEYGNYIDEE
+487 TTTNYKNITQEDFKDWARKDYATKTGNTPAKAALLETADGNYAITLTDEDGKVLD
-502 GNITPATTSVSTQT
+502 V
-516 ETTTTTTKAST
+516 
-527 ELSQIPLSGTYTV
+527 YTV
-540 RIRIRDIVR
+540 NPK
-549 QTPVLGLNCEVFC
+549 TA
-562 LQTGDV
+562 TG
-568 VAKWNTSDVDE
+568 
-579 IYIENLK
+579 
-586 YEFNSYNSYTGN
+586 
-598 IRYAIRI
+598 
-605 TNMPENYVFFYGKDK
+605 TNMAN
-620 EVYGLTG
+620 EV
-627 FDLEEFEYGT
+627 
-637 DLDCT
+637 
-642 VKLED
+642 V
-647 TSDDAPKYTY
+647 S
-657 VTGTHPIVT
+657 
-666 TSTAPVADTTEP
+666 
-678 ISNTTAPKDTG
+678 
-689 TTISIPV
+689 
-696 TDPET
+696 
-701 SVTPVPGTTAP
+701 
-712 TETNTTVTTKTT
+712 
-724 ETLPQTGYSNGYRWL
+724 LPQTGYSDIYKVFVGL
-739 IGAAVLMTVTGA
+739 ATLMTVGGA
-751 GIVLRT
+751 TIIVKTR
-757 KKETK
+757 KKDG

>member
-10 MLLLTGSL
+10 MMLLTGSL
-18 SIPLSASAT
+18 STLFPVSAT

-41 IQEMTEATE
+41 IQETTET
-50 ATTSPAITEPIEDPS
+50 TTSPAITEPIEDPS

-292 TETTTTTATVTSDA
+292 TATTETTATTATTETTTTTATVTSDA

-451 DELAVA
+451 EDT
-457 VTTEAPV
+457 VTTE
-464 IAGTVVTTDTPP
+464 
-476 QITSNVSETSM
+476 S
-487 TTTVTDEYGNYIDEE
+487 TTTNYKNITQEDFKDWAMKDYATKTGNAPAKAALLETADGNYAITLTDEDGEVLD
-502 GNITPATTSVSTQT
+502 V
-516 ETTTTTTKAST
+516 
-527 ELSQIPLSGTYTV
+527 YTV
-540 RIRIRDIVR
+540 NPE
-549 QTPVLGLNCEVFC
+549 TA
-562 LQTGDV
+562 TG
-568 VAKWNTSDVDE
+568 
-579 IYIENLK
+579 
-586 YEFNSYNSYTGN
+586 
-598 IRYAIRI
+598 
-605 TNMPENYVFFYGKDK
+605 TNMAN
-620 EVYGLTG
+620 EV
-627 FDLEEFEYGT
+627 
-637 DLDCT
+637 
-642 VKLED
+642 V
-647 TSDDAPKYTY
+647 S
-657 VTGTHPIVT
+657 
-666 TSTAPVADTTEP
+666 
-678 ISNTTAPKDTG
+678 
-689 TTISIPV
+689 
-696 TDPET
+696 
-701 SVTPVPGTTAP
+701 
-712 TETNTTVTTKTT
+712 
-724 ETLPQTGYSNGYRWL
+724 LPQTGYSDIYKVLVGL
-739 IGAAVLMTVTGA
+739 ATLMTVGGGTL
-751 GIVLRT
+751 IVKTRE
-757 KKETK
+757 KE

>member
-10 MLLLTGSL
+10 MMLLTGSL
-18 SIPLSASAT
+18 STLFPVSAT

-41 IQEMTEATE
+41 IQETTET
-50 ATTSPAITEPIEDPS
+50 TTSPAITEPIEDPS

-123 TAISAGETCI
+123 TTISAGETCI

-284 ETTATTAT
+284 ETT
-292 TETTTTTATVTSDA
+292 TTTATVTSDA

-451 DELAVA
+451 EDT
-457 VTTEAPV
+457 VTTE
-464 IAGTVVTTDTPP
+464 
-476 QITSNVSETSM
+476 S
-487 TTTVTDEYGNYIDEE
+487 TTTNYKNITQEDFKDWAMKDYATKTGNAPAKAALLETADGNYAITLTDEDGEVLD
-502 GNITPATTSVSTQT
+502 V
-516 ETTTTTTKAST
+516 
-527 ELSQIPLSGTYTV
+527 YTV
-540 RIRIRDIVR
+540 NPE
-549 QTPVLGLNCEVFC
+549 TA
-562 LQTGDV
+562 TG
-568 VAKWNTSDVDE
+568 
-579 IYIENLK
+579 
-586 YEFNSYNSYTGN
+586 
-598 IRYAIRI
+598 
-605 TNMPENYVFFYGKDK
+605 TNMAN
-620 EVYGLTG
+620 EV
-627 FDLEEFEYGT
+627 
-637 DLDCT
+637 
-642 VKLED
+642 V
-647 TSDDAPKYTY
+647 S
-657 VTGTHPIVT
+657 
-666 TSTAPVADTTEP
+666 
-678 ISNTTAPKDTG
+678 
-689 TTISIPV
+689 
-696 TDPET
+696 
-701 SVTPVPGTTAP
+701 
-712 TETNTTVTTKTT
+712 
-724 ETLPQTGYSNGYRWL
+724 LPQTGYSDIYKVLVGL
-739 IGAAVLMTVTGA
+739 ATLMTVGGGTL
-751 GIVLRT
+751 IVKTRE
-757 KKETK
+757 KE

>member
-1 MKKWAFLVA
+1 MKKWAFLAA

-18 SIPLSASAT
+18 SMPLSASAT

-41 IQEMTEATE
+41 IQETTET
-50 ATTSPAITEPIEDPS
+50 TTSPAITEPIEDPS

-74 SVEPSVCN
+74 SVEPSACN

-100 DTEHIEYQ
+100 DTERIEYQ
-108 SADESIATVSKYGLV
+108 SADESIATVSEYGLV

-133 RIFVFDEA
+133 SISVFDEA

-152 VIAPDDTMSTE
+152 MIAPDDTLSSE
-163 QQEQLAALKEKGS
+163 QQEQLSALKEKGS

-202 DDVQEILANNT
+202 DDVQEILENNT

-323 GVFGE
+323 GAFGE
-328 FERARASI
+328 FERERASI

-451 DELAVA
+451 ENT
-457 VTTEAPV
+457 VTTE
-464 IAGTVVTTDTPP
+464 
-476 QITSNVSETSM
+476 S
-487 TTTVTDEYGNYIDEE
+487 TTTNYKNITQEDFKDWARKDYATKTGNTPAKAALLETADGNYAITLTDEDGKVLD
-502 GNITPATTSVSTQT
+502 V
-516 ETTTTTTKAST
+516 
-527 ELSQIPLSGTYTV
+527 YTV
-540 RIRIRDIVR
+540 NPE
-549 QTPVLGLNCEVFC
+549 TA
-562 LQTGDV
+562 TG
-568 VAKWNTSDVDE
+568 
-579 IYIENLK
+579 
-586 YEFNSYNSYTGN
+586 
-598 IRYAIRI
+598 
-605 TNMPENYVFFYGKDK
+605 TNMANE
-620 EVYGLTG
+620 
-627 FDLEEFEYGT
+627 
-637 DLDCT
+637 
-642 VKLED
+642 
-647 TSDDAPKYTY
+647 
-657 VTGTHPIVT
+657 IV
-666 TSTAPVADTTEP
+666 S
-678 ISNTTAPKDTG
+678 
-689 TTISIPV
+689 
-696 TDPET
+696 
-701 SVTPVPGTTAP
+701 
-712 TETNTTVTTKTT
+712 
-724 ETLPQTGYSNGYRWL
+724 LPQTGYSDIYKVFVGL
-739 IGAAVLMTVTGA
+739 ATLMTVGGA
-751 GIVLRT
+751 TIIVKTR
-757 KKETK
+757 KKDG

>member
-1 MKKWAFLVA
+1 MKKWAFLAA
-10 MLLLTGSL
+10 MLFLTGSL
-18 SIPLSASAT
+18 SIPFPASAA

-33 EVTTTLTE
+33 EVATTLTE
-41 IQEMTEATE
+41 IQETTET
-50 ATTSPAITEPIEDPS
+50 TTSPAITEPIEDPS
-65 STEVVASDF
+65 LTETVASDF
-74 SVEPSVCN
+74 SVEPSACN

-100 DTEHIEYQ
+100 DTECIEYQ
-108 SADESIATVSKYGLV
+108 SADESIATVSEYGLV

-292 TETTTTTATVTSDA
+292 TETTTTTATVTNHDA

-451 DELAVA
+451 ENT
-457 VTTEAPV
+457 VTTE
-464 IAGTVVTTDTPP
+464 
-476 QITSNVSETSM
+476 S
-487 TTTVTDEYGNYIDEE
+487 TTTNYKNITQEDFKDWAMKDYATKTGNTPAKAALLETADGNYAITLTDEDGEVLD
-502 GNITPATTSVSTQT
+502 V
-516 ETTTTTTKAST
+516 
-527 ELSQIPLSGTYTV
+527 YTV
-540 RIRIRDIVR
+540 NPE
-549 QTPVLGLNCEVFC
+549 TA
-562 LQTGDV
+562 TG
-568 VAKWNTSDVDE
+568 
-579 IYIENLK
+579 
-586 YEFNSYNSYTGN
+586 
-598 IRYAIRI
+598 
-605 TNMPENYVFFYGKDK
+605 TNMANE
-620 EVYGLTG
+620 
-627 FDLEEFEYGT
+627 
-637 DLDCT
+637 
-642 VKLED
+642 
-647 TSDDAPKYTY
+647 
-657 VTGTHPIVT
+657 IV
-666 TSTAPVADTTEP
+666 S
-678 ISNTTAPKDTG
+678 
-689 TTISIPV
+689 
-696 TDPET
+696 
-701 SVTPVPGTTAP
+701 
-712 TETNTTVTTKTT
+712 
-724 ETLPQTGYSNGYRWL
+724 LPQTGYSDIYKVFVGL
-739 IGAAVLMTVTGA
+739 ATLMTVGGA
-751 GIVLRT
+751 TIIVKTR
-757 KKETK
+757 KKDG

>member
-18 SIPLSASAT
+18 SIPLSVSAT

-33 EVTTTLTE
+33 EVATTLTE
-41 IQEMTEATE
+41 IQKTTET
-50 ATTSPAITEPIEDPS
+50 TTSPTITEPIETPS
-65 STEVVASDF
+65 TTEVVASDF

-292 TETTTTTATVTSDA
+292 TETTATTATTETTMTTTTVTSDA

-403 EQEDVIYVDCTKQG
+403 EQEDVIYVDFTKQG

-431 EDSNIKDSNLAGT
+431 EDSNIKDSNLTGT

-451 DELAVA
+451 EDT
-457 VTTEAPV
+457 VTTE
-464 IAGTVVTTDTPP
+464 
-476 QITSNVSETSM
+476 S
-487 TTTVTDEYGNYIDEE
+487 TTTNYKNITQEDFKDWAMKDYATKTGNTPAKAALLETADGNYAITLTDEDGEVLD
-502 GNITPATTSVSTQT
+502 V
-516 ETTTTTTKAST
+516 
-527 ELSQIPLSGTYTV
+527 YTV
-540 RIRIRDIVR
+540 
-549 QTPVLGLNCEVFC
+549 N
-562 LQTGDV
+562 
-568 VAKWNTSDVDE
+568 
-579 IYIENLK
+579 
-586 YEFNSYNSYTGN
+586 
-598 IRYAIRI
+598 
-605 TNMPENYVFFYGKDK
+605 PE
-620 EVYGLTG
+620 T
-627 FDLEEFEYGT
+627 
-637 DLDCT
+637 
-642 VKLED
+642 
-647 TSDDAPKYTY
+647 A
-657 VTGTHPIVT
+657 TGTNQANEVV
-666 TSTAPVADTTEP
+666 S
-678 ISNTTAPKDTG
+678 
-689 TTISIPV
+689 
-696 TDPET
+696 
-701 SVTPVPGTTAP
+701 
-712 TETNTTVTTKTT
+712 
-724 ETLPQTGYSNGYRWL
+724 LPQTGCSDIYKVLVGL
-739 IGAAVLMTVTGA
+739 ATLMTVGGGTL
-751 GIVLRT
+751 IVKTR
-757 KKETK
+757 KKDG

>member
-10 MLLLTGSL
+10 MMLLTGSL
-18 SIPLSASAT
+18 STLFPVSAT

-41 IQEMTEATE
+41 IQETTET
-50 ATTSPAITEPIEDPS
+50 TTSPAITEPIEDPS

-93 KFDKEGY
+93 KFDKEEY

-323 GVFGE
+323 GAFGE

-377 FIGGSGVTKVEY
+377 FIGGSGVTKIEY

-403 EQEDVIYVDCTKQG
+403 EQEDVIYVDYTKQG

-451 DELAVA
+451 EDT
-457 VTTEAPV
+457 VTTE
-464 IAGTVVTTDTPP
+464 
-476 QITSNVSETSM
+476 S
-487 TTTVTDEYGNYIDEE
+487 TTTNYK
-502 GNITPATTSVSTQT
+502 NITQ
-516 ETTTTTTKAST
+516 E
-527 ELSQIPLSGTYTV
+527 
-540 RIRIRDIVR
+540 D
-549 QTPVLGLNCEVFC
+549 F
-562 LQTGDV
+562 
-568 VAKWNTSDVDE
+568 
-579 IYIENLK
+579 
-586 YEFNSYNSYTGN
+586 
-598 IRYAIRI
+598 
-605 TNMPENYVFFYGKDK
+605 KDW
-620 EVYGLTG
+620 
-627 FDLEEFEYGT
+627 
-637 DLDCT
+637 
-642 VKLED
+642 
-647 TSDDAPKYTY
+647 AM
-657 VTGTHPIVT
+657 
-666 TSTAPVADTTEP
+666 
-678 ISNTTAPKDTG
+678 KDY
-689 TTISIPV
+689 
-696 TDPET
+696 
-701 SVTPVPGTTAP
+701 
-712 TETNTTVTTKTT
+712 TTKTGNT
-724 ETLPQTGYSNGYRWL
+724 PAKAALLETADGNYAITLTDEDGEVLDVYTVNPETATGTNQANEVVSLPQTGYSDIYKVLVGL
-739 IGAAVLMTVTGA
+739 AVLMTVGGGTL
-751 GIVLRT
+751 IVKTR
-757 KKETK
+757 KKDG

>member
-18 SIPLSASAT
+18 SIPLSVSAT

-33 EVTTTLTE
+33 EVATTLTE
-41 IQEMTEATE
+41 IQKTTET
-50 ATTSPAITEPIEDPS
+50 TTSPTITEPIETPS
-65 STEVVASDF
+65 TTEVVASDF

-323 GVFGE
+323 GVFGK

-431 EDSNIKDSNLAGT
+431 EDSNIKDSNLTGT

-451 DELAVA
+451 EDT
-457 VTTEAPV
+457 VTTEP
-464 IAGTVVTTDTPP
+464 
-476 QITSNVSETSM
+476 
-487 TTTVTDEYGNYIDEE
+487 TTTNYKNITQEDFKDWAMKDYATKTGNAPAKAALLETADGNYAITLTDEDGEVLD
-502 GNITPATTSVSTQT
+502 V
-516 ETTTTTTKAST
+516 
-527 ELSQIPLSGTYTV
+527 YTV
-540 RIRIRDIVR
+540 NPE
-549 QTPVLGLNCEVFC
+549 TA
-562 LQTGDV
+562 TG
-568 VAKWNTSDVDE
+568 
-579 IYIENLK
+579 
-586 YEFNSYNSYTGN
+586 
-598 IRYAIRI
+598 
-605 TNMPENYVFFYGKDK
+605 TNMAN
-620 EVYGLTG
+620 EV
-627 FDLEEFEYGT
+627 
-637 DLDCT
+637 
-642 VKLED
+642 V
-647 TSDDAPKYTY
+647 S
-657 VTGTHPIVT
+657 
-666 TSTAPVADTTEP
+666 
-678 ISNTTAPKDTG
+678 
-689 TTISIPV
+689 
-696 TDPET
+696 
-701 SVTPVPGTTAP
+701 
-712 TETNTTVTTKTT
+712 
-724 ETLPQTGYSNGYRWL
+724 LPQTGYSDIYKIFVGL
-739 IGAAVLMTVTGA
+739 ATLMTVSGVTL
-751 GIVLRT
+751 IVKTRE
-757 KKETK
+757 KE

>member
-1 MKKWAFLVA
+1 MKKWAFLAA
-10 MLLLTGSL
+10 MMLLTGSL
-18 SIPLSASAT
+18 SIPLSVSAT
-27 DVPVDT
+27 NVPVDT

-41 IQEMTEATE
+41 IQET
-50 ATTSPAITEPIEDPS
+50 TTSPTITEPIETPS
-65 STEVVASDF
+65 TTEVVASDF
-74 SVEPSVCN
+74 FVEPSACN
-82 LTVGESCNLNV
+82 LSVGESCNLNV

-292 TETTTTTATVTSDA
+292 TETTATTATTETTTTTATVTSDA

-431 EDSNIKDSNLAGT
+431 EDSNIKDSNLTGT

-451 DELAVA
+451 
-457 VTTEAPV
+457 
-464 IAGTVVTTDTPP
+464 
-476 QITSNVSETSM
+476 
-487 TTTVTDEYGNYIDEE
+487 
-502 GNITPATTSVSTQT
+502 
-516 ETTTTTTKAST
+516 
-527 ELSQIPLSGTYTV
+527 
-540 RIRIRDIVR
+540 
-549 QTPVLGLNCEVFC
+549 
-562 LQTGDV
+562 
-568 VAKWNTSDVDE
+568 
-579 IYIENLK
+579 
-586 YEFNSYNSYTGN
+586 
-598 IRYAIRI
+598 
-605 TNMPENYVFFYGKDK
+605 
-620 EVYGLTG
+620 
-627 FDLEEFEYGT
+627 
-637 DLDCT
+637 
-642 VKLED
+642 ED
-647 TSDDAPKYTY
+647 TA
-657 VTGTHPIVT
+657 
-666 TSTAPVADTTEP
+666 TTEP
-678 ISNTTAPKDTG
+678 TTTNYKNITQEDFKDWAMKDYATKTGNAPAKAALLETADGKYAITLTDEDGEVLDVYTVNPETATG
-689 TTISIPV
+689 TNQANEVVS
-696 TDPET
+696 
-701 SVTPVPGTTAP
+701 
-712 TETNTTVTTKTT
+712 
-724 ETLPQTGYSNGYRWL
+724 LPQTGCSDIYKVLVGL
-739 IGAAVLMTVTGA
+739 AVLMTVGGGTL
-751 GIVLRT
+751 IVKTR
-757 KKETK
+757 KKDG

>member
-10 MLLLTGSL
+10 MMLLTGSL
-18 SIPLSASAT
+18 STLFPVSAT

-41 IQEMTEATE
+41 IQETTET
-50 ATTSPAITEPIEDPS
+50 TTSPAITEPIEDPS

-451 DELAVA
+451 EDT
-457 VTTEAPV
+457 VTTE
-464 IAGTVVTTDTPP
+464 
-476 QITSNVSETSM
+476 S
-487 TTTVTDEYGNYIDEE
+487 TTTNYKNITQEDFKDWAMKDYATKTGNTPAKAALLETADGNYAITLTDEDGEVLD
-502 GNITPATTSVSTQT
+502 V
-516 ETTTTTTKAST
+516 
-527 ELSQIPLSGTYTV
+527 YTV
-540 RIRIRDIVR
+540 NPE
-549 QTPVLGLNCEVFC
+549 TA
-562 LQTGDV
+562 TG
-568 VAKWNTSDVDE
+568 
-579 IYIENLK
+579 
-586 YEFNSYNSYTGN
+586 
-598 IRYAIRI
+598 
-605 TNMPENYVFFYGKDK
+605 TNMAN
-620 EVYGLTG
+620 EV
-627 FDLEEFEYGT
+627 
-637 DLDCT
+637 
-642 VKLED
+642 V
-647 TSDDAPKYTY
+647 S
-657 VTGTHPIVT
+657 
-666 TSTAPVADTTEP
+666 
-678 ISNTTAPKDTG
+678 
-689 TTISIPV
+689 
-696 TDPET
+696 
-701 SVTPVPGTTAP
+701 
-712 TETNTTVTTKTT
+712 
-724 ETLPQTGYSNGYRWL
+724 LPQTGYSDIYKVLVGL
-739 IGAAVLMTVTGA
+739 AVLMTVGGGTL
-751 GIVLRT
+751 IVKTR
-757 KKETK
+757 KKDG

>member
-1 MKKWAFLVA
+1 MKKWAFLAA

-18 SIPLSASAT
+18 SIPLSVSAT
-27 DVPVDT
+27 
-33 EVTTTLTE
+33 EVVTTLTE
-41 IQEMTEATE
+41 IQETTET
-50 ATTSPAITEPIEDPS
+50 TTSPVITEPIETPS
-65 STEVVASDF
+65 TTEVVASDF

-292 TETTTTTATVTSDA
+292 TETTATTATTETTTTTATVTSDA

-431 EDSNIKDSNLAGT
+431 KDSNIKDSNLTGT

-451 DELAVA
+451 EDT
-457 VTTEAPV
+457 VTTE
-464 IAGTVVTTDTPP
+464 
-476 QITSNVSETSM
+476 S
-487 TTTVTDEYGNYIDEE
+487 TTTNYKNITQEDFKDWAMKDYATKTGNAPAKAALLETADGNYAITLTDEDGEVLD
-502 GNITPATTSVSTQT
+502 V
-516 ETTTTTTKAST
+516 
-527 ELSQIPLSGTYTV
+527 YTV
-540 RIRIRDIVR
+540 NPE
-549 QTPVLGLNCEVFC
+549 TA
-562 LQTGDV
+562 TG
-568 VAKWNTSDVDE
+568 
-579 IYIENLK
+579 
-586 YEFNSYNSYTGN
+586 
-598 IRYAIRI
+598 
-605 TNMPENYVFFYGKDK
+605 TNMAN
-620 EVYGLTG
+620 EV
-627 FDLEEFEYGT
+627 
-637 DLDCT
+637 
-642 VKLED
+642 V
-647 TSDDAPKYTY
+647 S
-657 VTGTHPIVT
+657 
-666 TSTAPVADTTEP
+666 
-678 ISNTTAPKDTG
+678 
-689 TTISIPV
+689 
-696 TDPET
+696 
-701 SVTPVPGTTAP
+701 
-712 TETNTTVTTKTT
+712 
-724 ETLPQTGYSNGYRWL
+724 LPQTGYSDIYKVLVGL
-739 IGAAVLMTVTGA
+739 ATLMTVGGVTL
-751 GIVLRT
+751 IVKTRE
-757 KKETK
+757 KDG

>member
-1 MKKWAFLVA
+1 MKKWAFLAA
-10 MLLLTGSL
+10 MLFLTGSL
-18 SIPLSASAT
+18 SIPFPASAA

-33 EVTTTLTE
+33 EVATTLTD
-41 IQEMTEATE
+41 IQETTET
-50 ATTSPAITEPIEDPS
+50 TTSPTITEPIETPS
-65 STEVVASDF
+65 TTEVIASDF
-74 SVEPSVCN
+74 SVEPSACN

-100 DTEHIEYQ
+100 DTKRIEYQ
-108 SADESIATVSKYGLV
+108 SADESIATVSEYGLV

-133 RIFVFDEA
+133 SISVFDEA

-152 VIAPDDTMSTE
+152 MIAPDDTLSSE
-163 QQEQLAALKEKGS
+163 QQEQLSALKEKGS

-202 DDVQEILANNT
+202 DDVQEILENNT

-284 ETTATTAT
+284 ETTATT
-292 TETTTTTATVTSDA
+292 ETTTTTATVTSDA

-323 GVFGE
+323 GAFGK
-328 FERARASI
+328 FERERASI

-451 DELAVA
+451 ENT
-457 VTTEAPV
+457 VTTE
-464 IAGTVVTTDTPP
+464 
-476 QITSNVSETSM
+476 S
-487 TTTVTDEYGNYIDEE
+487 TTTNYKNITQEDFKDWARKDYATKTGNTPAKAALLETADGNYAITLTDEDGKVLD
-502 GNITPATTSVSTQT
+502 V
-516 ETTTTTTKAST
+516 
-527 ELSQIPLSGTYTV
+527 YTV
-540 RIRIRDIVR
+540 NPK
-549 QTPVLGLNCEVFC
+549 TA
-562 LQTGDV
+562 TG
-568 VAKWNTSDVDE
+568 
-579 IYIENLK
+579 
-586 YEFNSYNSYTGN
+586 
-598 IRYAIRI
+598 
-605 TNMPENYVFFYGKDK
+605 TNMAN
-620 EVYGLTG
+620 EV
-627 FDLEEFEYGT
+627 
-637 DLDCT
+637 
-642 VKLED
+642 V
-647 TSDDAPKYTY
+647 S
-657 VTGTHPIVT
+657 
-666 TSTAPVADTTEP
+666 
-678 ISNTTAPKDTG
+678 
-689 TTISIPV
+689 
-696 TDPET
+696 
-701 SVTPVPGTTAP
+701 
-712 TETNTTVTTKTT
+712 
-724 ETLPQTGYSNGYRWL
+724 LPQTGYSDIYKVFVGL
-739 IGAAVLMTVTGA
+739 ATLMTVGGA
-751 GIVLRT
+751 TIIVKTR
-757 KKETK
+757 KKDG

>member
-1 MKKWAFLVA
+1 MKKWAFLAA

-18 SIPLSASAT
+18 SIPLSVSAT
-27 DVPVDT
+27 
-33 EVTTTLTE
+33 EVVTTLTE
-41 IQEMTEATE
+41 IQETTET
-50 ATTSPAITEPIEDPS
+50 TTSPVITEPIETPS
-65 STEVVASDF
+65 TTEVVASDF

-292 TETTTTTATVTSDA
+292 TETTATTATTETTTTTATVTSDA

-431 EDSNIKDSNLAGT
+431 EDSNIKDSNLTGT

-451 DELAVA
+451 EDT
-457 VTTEAPV
+457 VTTE
-464 IAGTVVTTDTPP
+464 
-476 QITSNVSETSM
+476 S
-487 TTTVTDEYGNYIDEE
+487 TTTNYKNITQEDFKDWAMKDYATKTGNAPAKAALLETADGNYAITLTDEDGEVLD
-502 GNITPATTSVSTQT
+502 V
-516 ETTTTTTKAST
+516 
-527 ELSQIPLSGTYTV
+527 YTV
-540 RIRIRDIVR
+540 NPE
-549 QTPVLGLNCEVFC
+549 TA
-562 LQTGDV
+562 TG
-568 VAKWNTSDVDE
+568 
-579 IYIENLK
+579 
-586 YEFNSYNSYTGN
+586 
-598 IRYAIRI
+598 
-605 TNMPENYVFFYGKDK
+605 TNMAN
-620 EVYGLTG
+620 EV
-627 FDLEEFEYGT
+627 
-637 DLDCT
+637 
-642 VKLED
+642 V
-647 TSDDAPKYTY
+647 S
-657 VTGTHPIVT
+657 
-666 TSTAPVADTTEP
+666 
-678 ISNTTAPKDTG
+678 
-689 TTISIPV
+689 
-696 TDPET
+696 
-701 SVTPVPGTTAP
+701 
-712 TETNTTVTTKTT
+712 
-724 ETLPQTGYSNGYRWL
+724 LPQTGYSDIYKVLVGL
-739 IGAAVLMTVTGA
+739 ATLMTVGGVTL
-751 GIVLRT
+751 IVKTRE
-757 KKETK
+757 KDG